1 METVRR
7 WVKANKKSIYHTI
20 YSVLATGIDEIVT
33 PDPAI
38 ICPALVMTSDEDY
51 GNGPVMARAIAAEIP
66 GAETL
71 ILSNLRHM
79 ALVEDPEAI
88 NRPIRQF
95 LDKLGLPA

>member
-1 METVRR
+1 
-7 WVKANKKSIYHTI
+7 
-20 YSVLATGIDEIVT
+20 
-33 PDPAI
+33 
-38 ICPALVMTSDEDY
+38 
-51 GNGPVMARAIAAEIP
+51 MARAIAAEIP